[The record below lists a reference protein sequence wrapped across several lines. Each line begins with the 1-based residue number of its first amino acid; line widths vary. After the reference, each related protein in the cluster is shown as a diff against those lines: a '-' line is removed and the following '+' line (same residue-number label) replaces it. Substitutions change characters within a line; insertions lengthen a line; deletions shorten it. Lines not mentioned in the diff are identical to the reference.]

1 MKPFAAVIPGFLA
14 LLLAVGAPSP
24 LQAGLFGESEA
35 EKEAKVAKHVA
46 DLLRE
51 PNRLIAQAQTVAEAG
66 DTEEAIR
73 LFRQAQT
80 RLEEIE
86 MEEDTS
92 SAAFA
97 SLRLKKFHCISS
109 LDALALKR
117 AEVQDN
123 RQAVTDTSDLEARL
137 AEERKAIADKAA
149 EAEKVAALARPPT
162 LADQLRDAQQRVMA
176 AEADIAREREA
187 LAALEREFD
196 QKATAFTEAAKA
208 HAAADAAAFL
218 ASQATLQAKVAAAKG
233 GDPAQ
238 VAQAAAAESEAKA
251 AREAAKAALAEAKA
265 AREQVTTRKQVAAN
279 RLQAAEGAL
288 KDARQGVAV
297 IEQAIAREQAE
308 AEARAKAEKER
319 LEAEA
324 LARKQA
330 QAEEIARMRKA
341 QAKVKAEA
349 DAKAKAAAEADAQAR
364 AHAVAM
370 CNEFWNN
377 KLIDRLEARLTEA
390 LGQWPDEPELLLL
403 LARLRLLQ
411 GRSDDALELV
421 EAIPASGA
429 VGRKARMVAAGV
441 YLTKNLPMEAMK
453 VLEALM
459 REDPRDPDACFNMA
473 VTMTRLPAIDP
484 KRDLAAKYY
493 ARSVQLGGK
502 RSLALEQRLE
512 ME

>member
-1 MKPFAAVIPGFLA
+1 MKPFVVPGLLA
-14 LLLAVGAPSP
+14 LLLTVALPVP
-24 LQAGLFGESEA
+24 LQAGLFGESET

-51 PNRLIAQAQTVAEAG
+51 PNRLIAQAQTAAEAG

-86 MEEDTS
+86 VEEDTS
-92 SAAFA
+92 TPAFA

-123 RQAVTDTSDLEARL
+123 RQAVTDTDDLEARL

-149 EAEKVAALARPPT
+149 EAEKAAALARPPT

-187 LAALEREFD
+187 LAALQAEFD
-196 QKATAFTEAAKA
+196 QKAAAFTEAAKA

-218 ASQATLQAKVAAAKG
+218 ATQAAFKAKVAAAKSG
-233 GDPAQ
+233 TR
-238 VAQAAAAESEAKA
+238 AAAADAEAAEVEAKDA
-251 AREAAKAALAEAKA
+251 LKAAKVAMNEAKA
-265 AREQVTTRKQVAAN
+265 AREQAGARKQVTAEKL
-279 RLQAAEGAL
+279 RKAEGAL
-288 KDARQGVAV
+288 KDARQAVEV

-308 AEARAKAEKER
+308 AEARVKAEQER

-330 QAEEIARMRKA
+330 QAEEIARMRAA
-341 QAKVKAEA
+341 QAKQKAEA
-349 DAKAKAAAEADAQAR
+349 DAQAKAAAEVDAKAR

-370 CNEFWNN
+370 CTEFWNN
-377 KLIDRLEARLTEA
+377 KLVDRLEERLGESLA
-390 LGQWPDEPELLLL
+390 KWPDEPELLVL

-411 GRSDDALELV
+411 GRADDALELV
-421 EAIPASGA
+421 ETVPATGA
-429 VGRKARMVAAGV
+429 TGRKARMVAAGV
-441 YLTKNLPMEAMK
+441 YLSKNLPMEAMK

-473 VTMTRLPAIDP
+473 VTMMRLPAIDP

-502 RSLALEQRLE
+502 RSLAMEQRLE

>member
-1 MKPFAAVIPGFLA
+1 MKPSLTLVPGLLA
-14 LLLAVGAPSP
+14 LLLAVAAPTP
-24 LQAGLFGESEA
+24 LRAGLFGESEA

-51 PNRLIAQAQTVAEAG
+51 PNRLIAQAQTAAEAG

-73 LFRQAQT
+73 FFRQAQT

-92 SAAFA
+92 STAFA

-137 AEERKAIADKAA
+137 AAERQALADKAA

-187 LAALEREFD
+187 LAALQTELD
-196 QKATAFTEAAKA
+196 QHSAAFTEAAKA
-208 HAAADAAAFL
+208 HAAADAQAFL
-218 ASQATLQAKVAAAKG
+218 ASQAAIKAKTAE
-233 GDPAQ
+233 
-238 VAQAAAAESEAKA
+238 AQAAEAQAKA
-251 AREAAKAALAEAKA
+251 TCEAAKAKMNEVRS
-265 AREQVTTRKQVAAN
+265 AREQVEARKRNVAEKL
-279 RLQAAEGAL
+279 RTAEQAL
-288 KDARQGVAV
+288 KEAQQHVAV
-297 IEQAIAREQAE
+297 TEQAIAREKAE

-330 QAEEIARMRKA
+330 QAEELARMRAA
-341 QAKVKAEA
+341 QAKLKAEA
-349 DAKAKAAAEADAQAR
+349 DAKAKAEAEAEAQAR

-377 KLIDRLEARLTEA
+377 KLVDRLEERLNEA
-390 LGQWPDEPELLLL
+390 LEQWPDEPELLLL

-411 GRSDDALELV
+411 GRADDALELV
-421 EAIPASGA
+421 ETIPASGA

-441 YLTKNLPMEAMK
+441 YLSKNLPMEAMK

-493 ARSVQLGGK
+493 TRSVQLGGK
-502 RSLALEQRLE
+502 RSRTLELRLG

>member
-1 MKPFAAVIPGFLA
+1 MKPFVVPGLLA
-14 LLLAVGAPSP
+14 LLLTVALPVP

-86 MEEDTS
+86 AEEDTNTP
-92 SAAFA
+92 AFA

-123 RQAVTDTSDLEARL
+123 RQAVTDTDDLEARL
-137 AEERKAIADKAA
+137 AEERKALADKAA
-149 EAEKVAALARPPT
+149 EAEKVAALSRPPT

-176 AEADIAREREA
+176 AEADVAREREA
-187 LAALEREFD
+187 LAALQAEFE

-218 ASQATLQAKVAAAKG
+218 ATQTTVKAKVAAAKSG
-233 GDPAQ
+233 NA
-238 VAQAAAAESEAKA
+238 ASAAEAAAAEDEAKA
-251 AREAAKAALAEAKA
+251 ALKAAKTAMDEAKA
-265 AREQVTTRKQVAAN
+265 AREQVGTRKQVTAEKL
-279 RLQAAEGAL
+279 RAAEGAL
-288 KDARQGVAV
+288 ADAQQSVRVM
-297 IEQAIAREQAE
+297 EQAIAREQAE
-308 AEARAKAEKER
+308 AEARAKAEQER

-330 QAEEIARMRKA
+330 QAEEIARMRAA
-341 QAKVKAEA
+341 QAKQKAEA
-349 DAKAKAAAEADAQAR
+349 DAQAKAAAEADAQAR

-370 CNEFWNN
+370 CTEFWNN
-377 KLIDRLEARLTEA
+377 KLIDRLEERLSESLA
-390 LGQWPDEPELLLL
+390 KWPDEPELLVL

-411 GRSDDALELV
+411 GRADDALELV
-421 EAIPASGA
+421 ETVPATGA
-429 VGRKARMVAAGV
+429 TGRKARMVAAGV
-441 YLTKNLPMEAMK
+441 YLSKNLPMEAMK

-473 VTMTRLPAIDP
+473 VTMMRLPAIDP

-502 RSLALEQRLE
+502 RSLAMEQRLE

>member
-1 MKPFAAVIPGFLA
+1 MKPFVVPGLLA
-14 LLLAVGAPSP
+14 LLLTVTPPVP

-51 PNRLIAQAQTVAEAG
+51 PNRLIAQAQTAAEAG

-86 MEEDTS
+86 EAEDTGS
-92 SAAFA
+92 SAFA

-123 RQAVTDTSDLEARL
+123 RQAVTDTDDLEARL
-137 AEERKAIADKAA
+137 AEERKALADKAA

-176 AEADIAREREA
+176 AEADVARERET
-187 LAALEREFD
+187 LAALQTEFE

-218 ASQATLQAKVAAAKG
+218 ATQAAFKAKVAAAKNG
-233 GDPAQ
+233 TR
-238 VAQAAAAESEAKA
+238 AAADEALAKESEAKA
-251 AREAAKAALAEAKA
+251 AREAAKAVLDEMRTE
-265 AREQVTTRKQVAAN
+265 REQAGARKQVTAEKL
-279 RLQAAEGAL
+279 RKAEGAL
-288 KDARQGVAV
+288 KDARQAVEV
-297 IEQAIAREQAE
+297 IEQAIAREKAE
-308 AEARAKAEKER
+308 AEAAAKAERER

-330 QAEEIARMRKA
+330 QAEEIARMRAA
-341 QAKVKAEA
+341 QAKQKAEA
-349 DAKAKAAAEADAQAR
+349 DAQAKAAAEADTQAR

-370 CNEFWNN
+370 CTEFWNN
-377 KLIDRLEARLTEA
+377 KLVDRLEERLGESLA
-390 LGQWPDEPELLLL
+390 KWPDEPELLVL

-411 GRSDDALELV
+411 GRADDALELV
-421 EAIPASGA
+421 ETVPATGA
-429 VGRKARMVAAGV
+429 TGRKARMVAAGV
-441 YLTKNLPMEAMK
+441 YLSKNLPMEAMK

-473 VTMTRLPAIDP
+473 VTMMRLPAIDP

-502 RSLALEQRLE
+502 RSLAMEQRLE